1 MGIAAVI
8 EVLQLDVT
16 DDDHILA
23 AMEFVEAKYGKLDGK
38 WISNAVSPCCPI
50 LLDSVLK

>member
-1 MGIAAVI
+1 MGIVAVI

-23 AMEFVEAKYGKLDGK
+23 AMDFVETKYSKLDGK
-38 WISNAVSPCCPI
+38 
-50 LLDSVLK
+50 